1 MADTHIRPSRVIPNP
16 FASGTLLTA
25 EPSRDPL
32 AFHGGLTGYAPTA
45 LVDAP
50 DVAATLGVGR
60 VWVKNEAE
68 RLGLP
73 AFKVLGASWAT
84 YRALTAHLGIDTSS
98 VSLGMDE
105 LRTRLAP
112 ALPLKLAAA
121 TDGNHGRAVA
131 RMARWLELD
140 AEIFV
145 PDEMVVARRAAIVSE
160 GATVTVVDGSYDD
173 AVERAAAEAGARCF
187 IIADTAWPGYEDVP
201 AWVIDGYSTILWEIE
216 DELAARDEP
225 APDIV
230 VMQIGVGAFAAA
242 VTRHFRRPGA
252 HPATVLIGVEPLDA
266 ACALG
271 SIEAGEIIHVPGPHG
286 SIMAGLNCGTP
297 SPVAWPTLERGI
309 DLFVAVD
316 DEYAREAMRL
326 LARSDIVAGES
337 GAAGLAG
344 LLALLREGSPEALRL
359 TPNSRVLLFNTE
371 GATDPEGY
379 ARIIGEGDKQTTS

>member
-1 MADTHIRPSRVIPNP
+1 MVDANIRPSRVVPNDS
-16 FASGTLLTA
+16 ASGALLTG
-25 EPSRDPL
+25 EPGREPL
-32 AFHGGLTGYAPTA
+32 AFHRGLEGYAPTA

-50 DVAATLGVGR
+50 AVAAALGVER

-84 YRALTAHLGIDTSS
+84 YRALTAHLGIKDQQG
-98 VSLGMDE
+98 LGIE
-105 LRTRLAP
+105 ALRERLKP
-112 ALPLKLAAA
+112 ALPLKLVAA

-131 RMARWLELD
+131 RMASWLGLD

-145 PDEMVVARRAAIVSE
+145 PDEMVMARRDAIASE

-173 AVERAAAEAGARCF
+173 AVERAAGEASDRCLV
-187 IIADTAWPGYEDVP
+187 IADTAWPGYEDVP
-201 AWVIDGYSTILWEIE
+201 GWVIDGYSTILWEV
-216 DELAARDEP
+216 DEALAERGEP
-225 APDIV
+225 APDV
-230 VMQIGVGAFAAA
+230 VAMQIGVGAFAAA
-242 VTRHFRRPGA
+242 VTRHYRRSGA
-252 HPATVLIGVEPLDA
+252 QPTTYLIGVEPLDA

-271 SIEAGEIIHVPGPHG
+271 SIEAGEIINVPGPHG

-309 DLFVAVD
+309 DLFLAVD

-326 LARSDIVAGES
+326 MAQDGIVAGES

-344 LLALLREGSPEALRL
+344 LLALLREEYPEALRL
-359 TPNSRVLLFNTE
+359 TPDTRILLFNTE

-379 ARIIGEGDKQTTS
+379 ARIVEGQ